1 MATTFSSLLR
11 VELIG
16 TGDQSGTWGDTTNRN
31 LGTILEDAI
40 AGTANLSVTLGN
52 VTLTENDGTQDQS
65 RCMILNV
72 TGTPGVTR
80 NIVAPKSSKVY
91 VVINGSDAP
100 VVLKGSDTTGLTIR
114 PGTKVT
120 AAYNGSDFT
129 LVGINNV
136 PVSGSEKTTSYTL
149 ATTDVGNVVT
159 VGTGGSI
166 VIPDATFSAGDAVAI
181 FNNTSGNIT
190 ITCPITTSYIAGTN
204 VNVATMTL
212 ATRGLASVLFIS
224 GTICVASGNLS

>member
-40 AGTANLSVTLGN
+40 AGTANISVTLGN

-91 VVINGSDAP
+91 VVINGSNAP

-166 VIPDATFSAGDAVAI
+166 VIPDAIFSAGDAVAI

>member
-40 AGTANLSVTLGN
+40 AGTANISVTAGN

-120 AAYNGSDFT
+120 AAYTGSDFT

-190 ITCPITTSYIAGTN
+190 ITCSITTSYIAGTN
-204 VNVATMTL
+204 VNVASMTL